1 MTSSEMREKVMI
13 ARKRQICRYRGTKI
27 FFNSQLSGKLEKEY
41 CFLGEKEKRFMQK
54 AYESF
59 ALSMRTYKRMI
70 KLARTIADMEES
82 SDITVDHLAEALQY
96 RGMDRLYRR
105 EK

>member
-1 MTSSEMREKVMI
+1 
-13 ARKRQICRYRGTKI
+13 
-27 FFNSQLSGKLEKEY
+27 
-41 CFLGEKEKRFMQK
+41 
-54 AYESF
+54 
-59 ALSMRTYKRMI
+59 
-70 KLARTIADMEES
+70 MEES

>member
-1 MTSSEMREKVMI
+1 MPLP
-13 ARKRQICRYRGTKI
+13 GTKI

-70 KLARTIADMEES
+70 KLQEP
-82 SDITVDHLAEALQY
+82 
-96 RGMDRLYRR
+96 
-105 EK
+105 

>member
-1 MTSSEMREKVMI
+1 
-13 ARKRQICRYRGTKI
+13 
-27 FFNSQLSGKLEKEY
+27 
-41 CFLGEKEKRFMQK
+41 MQK

-82 SDITVDHLAEALQY
+82 ADITVDHLAEALQY
-96 RGMDRLYRR
+96 RGMDQLYRR